1 MLCHTMEPPDEEKEE
16 QTLIFRF
23 SQSKSA
29 ADMPVPSHPEIA
41 EAIDAIAQMGN
52 PALLAVLLKM
62 VLNDRITNDEIQLI
76 CDVFYH
82 D

>member
-1 MLCHTMEPPDEEKEE
+1 MEPPDEEKEE
-16 QTLIFRF
+16 QTLVFRF

-29 ADMPVPSHPEIA
+29 ADMPIPFHPEVDV
-41 EAIDAIAQMGN
+41 AINAIAQMGDA
-52 PALLAVLLKM
+52 ALLAALLKM

-76 CDVFYH
+76 CDVYYH